1 MVLARPKKMKTKIGA
16 KARSA
21 YARATSAPGETE
33 HSVSREILREIVT
46 VGEVGRRERM
56 A

>member
-1 MVLARPKKMKTKIGA
+1 LVLARPKKMKTKIGA

-21 YARATSAPGETE
+21 YARATSAPGGTE
-33 HSVSREILREIVT
+33 HSARREIPKF
-46 VGEVGRRERM
+46 GEVGRRERM